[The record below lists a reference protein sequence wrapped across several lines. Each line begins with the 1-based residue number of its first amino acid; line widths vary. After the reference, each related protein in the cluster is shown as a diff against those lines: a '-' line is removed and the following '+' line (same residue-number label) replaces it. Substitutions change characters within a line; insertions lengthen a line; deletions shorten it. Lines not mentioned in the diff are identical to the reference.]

1 MAGGQAV
8 RTATGGA
15 GAAVA
20 EAVIDGAIGGA
31 AGELFQTAID
41 EATWDRG
48 VASALAALLAAL
60 ARVRRW
66 APVPV
71 WSAAWP
77 RRAWARPGGAWPA
90 AMARRR

>member
-1 MAGGQAV
+1 MAGGTAV

-41 EATWDRG
+41 KPPGTG
-48 VASALAALLAAL
+48 ASPPPWPPCSPLWPG
-60 ARVRRW
+60 VRRW
-66 APVPV
+66 VPVPV